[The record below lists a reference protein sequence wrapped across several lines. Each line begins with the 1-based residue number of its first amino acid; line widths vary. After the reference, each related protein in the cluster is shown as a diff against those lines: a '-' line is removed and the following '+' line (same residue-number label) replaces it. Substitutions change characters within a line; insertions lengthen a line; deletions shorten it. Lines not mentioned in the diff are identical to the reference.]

1 MEKIEMNYRD
11 TTVDIAKGLGIFLV
25 VLGHVP
31 IPMWLCT
38 PIYLFHMPL
47 FFFLSGMFFHPE
59 EKFGYGIYKKIRTL
73 IVPCLFFA
81 VCGNGSNMLRDLMV
95 YHTTHGKSIFS
106 IFNAAHTPLW
116 FLVSLFGCY
125 LLTAITLRFSRPW
138 TWKLL
143 VVGSLFWGGIGVLLC
158 HNRIELPMWGT
169 HVLLMQFY
177 YILGYVARQ
186 VRWGHVTIFAK
197 IVNASREVNLVM
209 LAGFIAC
216 CLPFS
221 IRPSVATLDFYH
233 PILFLIGSLSG
244 ICLCLKACKVI
255 DGLKCWLSVKCQ
267 EMGNLSLFI
276 LGFHFFVIFHLYFLT
291 IPMLMR
297 TAGLWGILFEGE
309 YLRNCYW
316 LGIAFVIPSIWISM
330 VLGKFCMRRLKVFFK
345 M

>member
-1 MEKIEMNYRD
+1 MSQRD
-11 TTVDIAKGLGIFLV
+11 ITIDIAKGIGIFLV

-31 IPMWLCT
+31 IPMWLAT
-38 PIYLFHMPL
+38 PIYIFHMPL

-59 EKFGYGIYKKIRTL
+59 EKLAYGIYKKVRTL
-73 IVPCLFFA
+73 IVPYLFFA
-81 VCGNGSNMLRDLMV
+81 VCGNGSNMLRDLLV
-95 YHTTHGKSIFS
+95 YHTAHGKSIFS
-106 IFNAAHTPLW
+106 IFNAAASPLW
-116 FLVSLFGCY
+116 FLICLFGCY
-125 LLTAITLRFSRPW
+125 LLSRLTSIITRVW
-138 TWKLL
+138 AWKGLA
-143 VVGSLFWGGIGVLLC
+143 VGSLFWGGMGMLLC
-158 HNRIELPMWGT
+158 RECISLPLWGT
-169 HVLLMQFY
+169 QVLLMQFY

-276 LGFHFFVIFHLYFLT
+276 LGFHFFVIFHLYFLA

-297 TAGLWGILFEGE
+297 TAGLWGIMFEGE